1 MPTLFFVAIF
11 LEFLVSAEFNPG
23 TALGLF
29 AGKTVALKVI
39 RAMQYVRT

>member
-11 LEFLVSAEFNPG
+11 LDLLVSPEFNPG
-23 TALGLF
+23 TALGLC
-29 AGKTVALKVI
+29 AGNTMALKII